1 MGKTIYNPKTLCKPF
16 GIFSNAVLA
25 PAGQFYFISGQVAVD
40 SEGNLVGKGDI
51 KAQTRQVLLNI
62 EAAMSEVGGT
72 IDDVVSVNVFLVNME
87 HLAAV
92 HEVRSEFW
100 KINYPASTLVQVS
113 ALVDPNYWIE
123 INATAVIT

>member
-1 MGKTIYNPKTLCKPF
+1 MDKTIYNPKALCKPF

-25 PAGQFYFISGQVAVD
+25 PAGQLYFISGQVAVD
-40 SEGNLVGKGDI
+40 AKGILVGKGDI
-51 KAQTRQVLLNI
+51 KVQTRQVLLNI